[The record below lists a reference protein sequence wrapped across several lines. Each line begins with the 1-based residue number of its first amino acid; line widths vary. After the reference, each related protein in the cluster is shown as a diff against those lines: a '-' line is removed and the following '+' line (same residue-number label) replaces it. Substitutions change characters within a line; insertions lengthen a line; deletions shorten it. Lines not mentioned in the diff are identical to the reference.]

1 MVKGNDARVLDVF
14 GPNFLIETNGTVGVG
29 GLILCKIPVETANER
44 NAHFERQ
51 TENQMRAVD
60 NDLMR
65 EENPAMPMTRERKTQ
80 VSFGKGRG

>member
-1 MVKGNDARVLDVF
+1 MQKPLSNATLKK
-14 GPNFLIETNGTVGVG
+14 
-29 GLILCKIPVETANER
+29 ILETANER

>member
-1 MVKGNDARVLDVF
+1 MVEKLKAMVKSRRFWTAVGSVVVICLN
-14 GPNFLIETNGTVGVG
+14 ETLG
-29 GLILCKIPVETANER
+29 IPEETANER

-80 VSFGKGRG
+80 VSFGKGRA